1 MTQSYEYFVAP
12 TEPATRPAAGPA
24 VPRLCPP
31 TVVSAAALAFV
42 QTGVVALGAL
52 GGLYLTVRVDVSVGG
67 RGGLGWLLDVV
78 LLGVAALAGV
88 SVVAVLRARRWG
100 AVVLVALEALALGR
114 GLWGL
119 ARDGAAGDWLGL
131 ALAAGIVVLL
141 ALPESRAWVAASR

>member
-1 MTQSYEYFVAP
+1 
-12 TEPATRPAAGPA
+12 
-24 VPRLCPP
+24 
-31 TVVSAAALAFV
+31 VVSAAALAFV

-52 GGLYLTVRVDVSVGG
+52 GGLYLTVRVDASVGG

-141 ALPESRAWVAASR
+141 VLPESRAWVADSR